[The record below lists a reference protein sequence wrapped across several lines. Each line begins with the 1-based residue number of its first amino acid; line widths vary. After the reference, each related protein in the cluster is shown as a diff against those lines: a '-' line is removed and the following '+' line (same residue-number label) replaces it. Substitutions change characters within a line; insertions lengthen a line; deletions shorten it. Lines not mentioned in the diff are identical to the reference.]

1 MSLAANTL
9 EGLFTALF
17 GDGSMLYLE
26 NGKWTFDAIPNFP
39 KLPNEGIFEYV
50 FRLLQSGNVLYNY
63 GVWNATSTYPVGALV
78 AYNNQYWVSKV
89 SNINS
94 APTISNA
101 NWSGLLYTLE
111 GLKGDSGTNGT
122 PSFVIGQ

>member
-9 EGLFTALF
+9 DSLFTALF
-17 GDGSMLYLE
+17 GDGSMLYQE
-26 NGKWTFDAIPNFP
+26 NGKWTFEPIPGFP
-39 KLPNEGIFEYV
+39 KLNNEGIFQYV

-78 AYNNQYWVSKV
+78 AFNNQYWVSKV
-89 SNINS
+89 QNINS
-94 APTISNA
+94 TPSVGNS

-111 GLKGDSGTNGT
+111 GLKGDKGSDGD
-122 PSFVIGQ
+122 SAYAVAL